1 MSAMPFGFEDGRIS
15 RDATLY
21 VMIPENIA
29 SKQALLATLARQLRF
44 PDYFGENWDALNECM
59 SDLSWL
65 PIGSVIVNHSD
76 VPLLGDVRNAR
87 IYLAILR
94 DAVAKMSKSG
104 DHPLLIVFP
113 TKFREQISWLLRS
126 RDT

>member
-1 MSAMPFGFEDGRIS
+1 MSEIPFSFEDGRTP
-15 RDATLY
+15 RDATLC
-21 VMIPENIA
+21 VTIPENIA
-29 SKQALLATLARQLRF
+29 SKQALLTLLSRQLSF
-44 PDYFGENWDALNECM
+44 PDYFGENWDALDECM

-76 VPLLGDVRNAR
+76 VPLVGDVRNAR

-94 DAVAKMSKSG
+94 DAVGKMSKSS

-126 RDT
+126 RGT